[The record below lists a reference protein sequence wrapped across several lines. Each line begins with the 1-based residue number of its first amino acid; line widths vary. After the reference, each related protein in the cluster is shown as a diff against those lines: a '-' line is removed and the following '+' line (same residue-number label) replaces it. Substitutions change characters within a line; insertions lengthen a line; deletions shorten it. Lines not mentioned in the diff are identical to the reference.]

1 MTLVRKSRRRI
12 LCGAVLAAA
21 LLLVGAADAA
31 PGLRPYEAVYH
42 ATVKMIPVRARVKL
56 EDRGGGIW
64 MYRSTIEPR
73 GWAGFISR
81 ELSETSVVAV
91 RDGDRLVSSS
101 YRKRD
106 ELGGRDSDIRFDL
119 AAGRMD
125 VRYKGKSHSADWDTG
140 IHDLMALRL
149 VLANDLALDRLAP
162 SYRVVD
168 DKGRVR
174 KVAVENKGPETL
186 ATEVG
191 DLETVQIEY
200 SEERRDRLYRAW
212 LAPELGGLI
221 VRLEQY
227 EDGELRGTLELAEYR
242 AGEAR

>member
-1 MTLVRKSRRRI
+1 MIRGVL
-12 LCGAVLAAA
+12 LCLLLAASVPAAGETA
-21 LLLVGAADAA
+21 LK
-31 PGLRPYEAVYH
+31 PYEAVYH

-56 EDRGGGIW
+56 EAKDGGVWI
-64 MYRSTIEPR
+64 YRSTIEPR

-81 ELSETSVVAV
+81 ELSETSVLVV

-106 ELGGRDSDIRFDL
+106 ELGGRDADIRFDL

-125 VRYKGKSHSADWDTG
+125 VRYKGKSHSADWDPG

-149 VLANDLALDRLAP
+149 VLANDLALGRLAGT
-162 SYRVVD
+162 YRIVD

-174 KVAVENKGPETL
+174 PVTVEEIGEETL
-186 ATEVG
+186 QTEAG
-191 DLETVQIEY
+191 ELATVQIEY
-200 SEERRDRLYRAW
+200 SEERKDRVYRAW
-212 LAPELGGLI
+212 LAPALGGLI

-227 EDGELRGTLELAEYR
+227 EEGELRGTLELAEYR
-242 AGEAR
+242 PGDGPG